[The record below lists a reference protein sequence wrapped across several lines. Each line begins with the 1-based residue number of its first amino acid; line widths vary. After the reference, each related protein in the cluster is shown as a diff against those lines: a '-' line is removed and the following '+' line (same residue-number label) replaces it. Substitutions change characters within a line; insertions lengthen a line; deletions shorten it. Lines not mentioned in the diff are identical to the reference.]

1 MFPNVTE
8 VEAVTSRDQPF
19 QVFNTI
25 FFVVV
30 MVGERERE
38 RLKGGGGLMG

>member
-1 MFPNVTE
+1 

-19 QVFNTI
+19 PVFNTI

-30 MVGERERE
+30 GLLVVMVVVGGF
-38 RLKGGGGLMG
+38 KGRARVDGVVR

>member
-1 MFPNVTE
+1 MLPNVTE

-38 RLKGGGGLMG
+38 